1 MNPNIRNVI
10 GVFVG
15 LSLGMFINGYLVSI
29 SGTVVPPPEGAILTT
44 EEGLKEAMHLMQPKH
59 FIMPFLAHA
68 IGTFVGALLT
78 ALIADTRKMRL
89 ALSVG
94 VVFLIGGIAMVYI
107 LPSPLWF
114 TVLDLVGAYIPMAYL
129 AAKLVEKRG

>member
-44 EEGLKEAMHLMQPKH
+44 EEGLKEAMHIMQPKH